1 MMYDKDIE
9 NQIQLKALLNTY
21 SVKEISELFSSID
34 HNLFSLHECSSDD
47 FLKLNAEF
55 KNIYA
60 QSKIIAE
67 NINIVL
73 EHFNDNKSRDFYA
86 QLEKLYESLKGR
98 IELFDYKLDIA
109 IDSFEKISNH
119 LRLVFFP
126 FKNYSQNL
134 MSFKYLVANLNLSL
148 SYSSENEKN
157 KAEEINQV
165 TSQIIDETKILSE
178 KIVKSLNHLRKI
190 SKLSLGNLY
199 RIKKQKETN
208 IESLLKDIRS
218 VLDTLKI
225 KYKKNQVLIPEI
237 IEGSEKSTKSVDDII
252 KKLQYQDII
261 KQKMDHIQQTHRDLL
276 KELEKFENTEKDNK
290 HLNDL
295 AKCFLR
301 IRDIAGLQAAQLIHA
316 NKEYQSALEII
327 INQFLNIGDNMKYIS
342 EKGDEILFDENGL
355 GLYDDVIHL
364 FTTANQVLN
373 DKFNQNKVI
382 NQDIT
387 VLEKHLILIDS
398 YFNKLNSLNNNLQ
411 KSFDNSIQ
419 SIENIQT
426 EDIGEN
432 KAISQVKNIY
442 SDIKNNAEKIFKIFS
457 ELILI
462 KNNFESFKGNNN
474 QNLLTDDYINHFKE
488 FVDNIKKSGDK
499 IDDKLEE
506 NRTISNHV
514 LDIIKKS
521 IGEIKY
527 YKYFEKVIEEIITE
541 LNTINYKLKTDH
553 DESDFSKEEN
563 LKKLKEYYTMDTE
576 HLIHDQII
584 QDNELDIAVD
594 SDDDGDIEFF

>member
-60 QSKIIAE
+60 QSKIIAD

-73 EHFNDNKSRDFYA
+73 EHFNDNKSRDFHT